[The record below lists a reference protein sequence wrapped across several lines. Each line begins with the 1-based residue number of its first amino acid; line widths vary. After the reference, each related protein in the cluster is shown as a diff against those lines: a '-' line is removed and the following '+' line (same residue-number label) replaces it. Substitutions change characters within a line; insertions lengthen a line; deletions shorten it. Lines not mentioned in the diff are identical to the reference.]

1 MMETKGFTLI
11 ELLIVVAIIGI
22 LAAIAVPNF
31 LNAQTRAQ
39 LAQVQSNFKALATA
53 FESYHV
59 DYGCYALHDPP
70 HNYNVYKNALTTPVA
85 YIARIP
91 VDIFQTAKLAQTTN
105 LSAYGK
111 FELHPEPF
119 YSIGGGGAWGAPGL
133 DKIPARGS
141 SDDLT
146 LRFKQDAEQYQKAQS
161 IYPNGRYVVSVGPD
175 GVHTAPGVYNITNG
189 LRSYGDMIRVLP

>member
-1 MMETKGFTLI
+1 MGKTGFTLI

-39 LAQVQSNFKALATA
+39 LAQVQSNFKALAVA

-70 HNYNVYKNALTTPVA
+70 HMYNVYKNALTTPVA

-105 LSAYGK
+105 LSTYGK

-119 YSIGGGGAWGAPGL
+119 YTNSAGAYGAAGL
-133 DKIPARGS
+133 DQIPARGS
-141 SDDLT
+141 GNDLS
-146 LRFKQDAEQYQKAQS
+146 LRFIQDTEQYQKAQS
-161 IYPNGRYVVSVGPD
+161 MWPEGRYVVSVGPD
-175 GVHTAPGVYNITNG
+175 GLHTYPGVYNLTNG
-189 LRSYGDMIRVLP
+189 LRSYGDMIKVLP

>member
-1 MMETKGFTLI
+1 MQKSGFTLI

-39 LAQVQSNFKALATA
+39 LAQVESNFQALGTA
-53 FESYHV
+53 FEMYHV
-59 DYGCYALHDPP
+59 DYGAYALHDPP
-70 HNYNVYKNALTTPVA
+70 HMYNVLNNALTTPVA

-91 VDIFQTAKLAQTTN
+91 IDIFQSSKLAITTN
-105 LSAYGK
+105 LSTYGVR
-111 FELHPEPF
+111 ELHPEPL
-119 YSIGGGGAWGAPGL
+119 YSISGSGCYGSPGL

-146 LRFKQDAEQYQKAQS
+146 LRFRQDTQQYEKAQS
-161 IYPNGRYVVSVGPD
+161 LWPNGRYVVSVGPD
-175 GVHTAPGVYNITNG
+175 TVHNYPGVFNITNG
-189 LRSYGDMIRVLP
+189 LRSSGDMIRVLP